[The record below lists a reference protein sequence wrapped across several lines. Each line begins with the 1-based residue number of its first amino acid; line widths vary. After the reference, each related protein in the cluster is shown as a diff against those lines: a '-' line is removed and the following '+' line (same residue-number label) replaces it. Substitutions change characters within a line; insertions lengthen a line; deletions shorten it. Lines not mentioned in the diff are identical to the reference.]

1 MTACLALIAAALSL
15 SPADATRLACR
26 LERYAACGEVLAL
39 MAIESRGHAVGVHTG
54 HAKRRPGRVFWD
66 AAVAVR
72 WLRPDLCDE
81 HMRGPDDAAG
91 WGIRG
96 AHGLAAAYS
105 VHVLGECVGPEAID
119 VPLLSAVATIRRLRV
134 LARRYGLRT
143 PEARAEAWRRG
154 VSSTGGW
161 AANDGNYGAQAF
173 AR

>member
-15 SPADATRLACR
+15 APADATRLACR
-26 LERYAACGEVLAL
+26 LERYADCGEVLAL
-39 MAIESRGHAVGVHTG
+39 MAAESRGQAVGVHTG
-54 HAKRRPGRVFWD
+54 HARRVNGGVFWRK
-66 AAVAVR
+66 AVAAGLLHPER
-72 WLRPDLCDE
+72 C
-81 HMRGPDDAAG
+81 AAHQATDGGFG

-105 VHVLGECVGPEAID
+105 VSVLGECVGPEAID

-154 VSSTGGW
+154 V
-161 AANDGNYGAQAF
+161 GAT
-173 AR
+173 